1 MSVSLYDNENFLNLC
16 NAFSEYSYYFEN
28 DVMLNFITV
37 NKKKDKKIIH
47 NIDIVIHNQCE
58 KMRLY
63 NFMFYKLF
71 ISKNYTNVTLRLKE
85 VKNMLNLVFKYNKL
99 FMTINI
105 TNFEKIILERPV
117 SKKSLSLKLNFL
129 DEGIDYSTTSLKS
142 FGYSIKNTQNKRILA
157 LEYAIKY
164 YGLERVYNVLKKI
177 QYLNSVLKEDFD
189 YINKRYH
196 LFPAVFICNT
206 ESCVDSFYDI
216 KDYCDYKEVQE
227 GMCPQH
233 YKLDPCEIS
242 IGTPSVINYDNFSYL
257 NGVYFN
263 NFLKKL
269 DEYKEYSSVLS
280 DFCYDT

>member
-16 NAFSEYSYYFEN
+16 NAFSEYSNYFEN

-37 NKKKDKKIIH
+37 NKKKKILH
-47 NIDIVIHNQCE
+47 SIDAVIHNQCE

-85 VKNMLNLVFKYNKL
+85 VKSMLNLVFKYNNL

-105 TNFEKIILERPV
+105 TNFEKLILERHV

-129 DEGIDYSTTSLKS
+129 DDGIGYSTTSLKS

-164 YGLERVYNVLKKI
+164 YGLERVYSVLKKI
-177 QYLNSVLKEDFD
+177 QYLNCVLKEDFD

-196 LFPAVFICNT
+196 LFPGLFICYT
-206 ESCVDSFYDI
+206 ESRVGYCYEL
-216 KDYCDYKEVQE
+216 KDYCEYVDVQE
-227 GMCPQH
+227 GICPQH

-242 IGTPSVINYDNFSYL
+242 IGTPSAIDYDNFSYL
-257 NGVYFN
+257 NSVYFN
-263 NFLKKL
+263 NFVKKL
-269 DEYKEYSSVLS
+269 DEYKEYDNVLF